1 MSNTKQKLA
10 EQFSLIVQKGLYDDA
25 DQMLSQLRE
34 EVSADEYL
42 SESLCVTAAFLYNR
56 LGKRQD
62 EFYYLEQG
70 FMINPKSPS
79 LFVSLADYY
88 SRINPRQ
95 ELICLYQAEHYANQT
110 GDKEQADFIRN
121 IINALKKNGV
131 SVPATSIVILSYN
144 TKKNII
150 GCLDTIWKTVP
161 LDRCQVIVIDNAST
175 DDSVEYLRTLD
186 WITLVEKDKSSGFS
200 DAYNDGIEKA
210 EKDNDI
216 YLLSPDMM
224 ISENSLFW
232 LKMGLYENDDI
243 ASAGS
248 EVVDKE
254 DTGDFVSEAQKNNI
268 PMELPYS
275 YRTDI
280 IGSSVML
287 KRTVL
292 DEVGLLDGELD
303 TENRAYI
310 ELGLRF
316 LKAGKLN
323 LTCKNSNVFQP
334 ENISDQ
340 NYDSSYDKSDESLV
354 TKLGID
360 IRKYHKYRTDLV
372 EEIKSERNTKLHIL
386 EVGCGAGATASL
398 IKSQYPYAEYKGI
411 ERNDKA
417 AMYARAFGDVIT
429 GDIETVEFEKEFNEY
444 FDYVLLGDV
453 LQYTH
458 DSAGV
463 IRKLSVCLKKSG
475 SMIISVPNIR
485 NWSVIIPLLNDD
497 RFEYSDDGI
506 INSSCIKFFTENE
519 MARLIS
525 GNGFSIKNIKTE
537 ISEEPSDVERRYLES
552 LAELSGQNDINDF
565 LVSEYVFTIE
575 KRR

>member
-88 SRINPRQ
+88 SRINPIQ

-254 DTGDFVSEAQKNNI
+254 DTGNFVSEAPKNNI

-354 TKLGID
+354 TKLGVD

-411 ERNDKA
+411 EKNDKA

-458 DSAGV
+458 DPAGV

-537 ISEEPSDVERRYLES
+537 ISEEPSDAERRYLES
-552 LAELSGQNDINDF
+552 LAELSDQNDINVF

>member
-88 SRINPRQ
+88 SRINPIQ

-175 DDSVEYLRTLD
+175 DDSVEYLKTLD

-254 DTGDFVSEAQKNNI
+254 DTGNFVSEAPKNNI

-280 IGSSVML
+280 IGSSVLL

-354 TKLGID
+354 TKLGVD

-411 ERNDKA
+411 EKNDKA

-429 GDIETVEFEKEFNEY
+429 GDIETVDFEKEFNEY

-458 DSAGV
+458 DPAGV

-525 GNGFSIKNIKTE
+525 GNGYSIKNIKTE

-575 KRR
+575 KCR

>member
-88 SRINPRQ
+88 SRINPIQ

-175 DDSVEYLRTLD
+175 DDSVEYLKTLD

-254 DTGDFVSEAQKNNI
+254 DTGNFVSEAPKNNI

-280 IGSSVML
+280 IGSSVLL

-354 TKLGID
+354 TKLGVD

-429 GDIETVEFEKEFNEY
+429 GDIETVDFEKEFNEY

-458 DSAGV
+458 DPAGV

-475 SMIISVPNIR
+475 SMVISVPNIR

-525 GNGFSIKNIKTE
+525 GNGYSIKNIKTE

-575 KRR
+575 KCR

>member
-1 MSNTKQKLA
+1 MSDTKQKLA
-10 EQFSLIVQKGLYDDA
+10 EQFSVIVQKGLYYNA
-25 DQMLSQLRE
+25 DQMLSQLRNG
-34 EVSADEYL
+34 VSAENYL
-42 SESLCVTAAFLYNR
+42 SESLCITAAFLYNR
-56 LGKRQD
+56 LGDRQT
-62 EFYYLEQG
+62 ELYYLQQG

-88 SRINPRQ
+88 SRINPIQ
-95 ELICLYQAEHYANQT
+95 ELICLYQAEYYANQA
-110 GDKEQADFIRN
+110 DDNEQADFIRN

-131 SVPATSIVILSYN
+131 SVPTTSIVILSFN

-224 ISENSLFW
+224 VSENSLFW

-254 DTGDFVSEAQKNNI
+254 DTGNFVSEAPKNNI

-280 IGSSVML
+280 IGPSVLL

-303 TENRAYI
+303 TEKRAYI

-354 TKLGID
+354 TKLGVD

-398 IKSQYPYAEYKGI
+398 IKSQYPHAEYKGV

-458 DSAGV
+458 DPAGV

>member
-1 MSNTKQKLA
+1 M
-10 EQFSLIVQKGLYDDA
+10 
-25 DQMLSQLRE
+25 
-34 EVSADEYL
+34 
-42 SESLCVTAAFLYNR
+42 
-56 LGKRQD
+56 
-62 EFYYLEQG
+62 
-70 FMINPKSPS
+70 
-79 LFVSLADYY
+79 
-88 SRINPRQ
+88 
-95 ELICLYQAEHYANQT
+95 
-110 GDKEQADFIRN
+110 
-121 IINALKKNGV
+121 
-131 SVPATSIVILSYN
+131 
-144 TKKNII
+144 
-150 GCLDTIWKTVP
+150 
-161 LDRCQVIVIDNAST
+161 
-175 DDSVEYLRTLD
+175 D

-254 DTGDFVSEAQKNNI
+254 DTGNFVSEAPKNNI

-354 TKLGID
+354 TKLGVD
-360 IRKYHKYRTDLV
+360 IRKYRKYRTDLV

-458 DSAGV
+458 DPAGV

-475 SMIISVPNIR
+475 SMIISVPNVR

-497 RFEYSDDGI
+497 RFEYLDDGI

-575 KRR
+575 KCR

>member
-88 SRINPRQ
+88 SRINPIQ

-254 DTGDFVSEAQKNNI
+254 DTGNFVSEAPKNNI

-354 TKLGID
+354 TKLGVD

-411 ERNDKA
+411 EKNDKA

-458 DSAGV
+458 DPAGV

-525 GNGFSIKNIKTE
+525 GNGYSIKNIKTE

-552 LAELSGQNDINDF
+552 LAELSDQNDINVF

>member
-1 MSNTKQKLA
+1 MSDTKQKLA
-10 EQFSLIVQKGLYDDA
+10 EQFSVIVQKGLYYDA
-25 DQMLSQLRE
+25 DQMLSQLRNG
-34 EVSADEYL
+34 VSAENYL
-42 SESLCVTAAFLYNR
+42 SESLCITAAFLYNR
-56 LGKRQD
+56 LGDRQT
-62 EFYYLEQG
+62 ELYYLQQG
-70 FMINPKSPS
+70 FMINSKSPS

-88 SRINPRQ
+88 SRINPIQ
-95 ELICLYQAEHYANQT
+95 ELICLYQAEYYANLT
-110 GDKEQADFIRN
+110 DDKEQADFIRN
-121 IINALKKNGV
+121 IINALEKNGV

-144 TKKNII
+144 AKKDII
-150 GCLDTIWKTVP
+150 ECLDAIWKTVP

-186 WITLVEKDKSSGFS
+186 WITLVEKDKSCGFS

-216 YLLSPDMM
+216 YLLSPDIM

-254 DTGDFVSEAQKNNI
+254 DTGNFVSEAPKNNI

-280 IGSSVML
+280 IGSSVLL

-292 DEVGLLDGELD
+292 DEVGLLDSELD

-354 TKLGID
+354 TKLGVD

-386 EVGCGAGATASL
+386 EVGCGTGATASL

-458 DSAGV
+458 DPAGV

-485 NWSVIIPLLNDD
+485 NWSVIISLLNDD

-537 ISEEPSDVERRYLES
+537 MSEEPSDVERRYLES

>member
-1 MSNTKQKLA
+1 M
-10 EQFSLIVQKGLYDDA
+10 
-25 DQMLSQLRE
+25 
-34 EVSADEYL
+34 
-42 SESLCVTAAFLYNR
+42 
-56 LGKRQD
+56 
-62 EFYYLEQG
+62 
-70 FMINPKSPS
+70 
-79 LFVSLADYY
+79 SLADYY
-88 SRINPRQ
+88 SKVNSIQ
-95 ELICLYQAEHYANQT
+95 ELICLYQAEFYAKQNDDKNQV
-110 GDKEQADFIRN
+110 DFIRN
-121 IINALKKNGV
+121 IISAIERNGV
-131 SVPATSIVILSYN
+131 SVPGTSIVILSHN
-144 TKKNII
+144 TKDYII
-150 GCLDTIWKTVP
+150 KCLDSIWKTIP

-248 EVVDKE
+248 DVVDKE
-254 DTGDFVSEAQKNNI
+254 DTGNFVSEAPKNNI

-280 IGSSVML
+280 IGPSVLL

-354 TKLGID
+354 TKLGVD

-372 EEIKSERNTKLHIL
+372 EEIKAERKTKLHIL
-386 EVGCGAGATASL
+386 EVNCGIGATAAL
-398 IKSQYPYAEYKGI
+398 IKSQYPFLEYKGI
-411 ERNDKA
+411 EKNDKA
-417 AMYARAFGDVIT
+417 ATYAMAFGEVIT
-429 GDIETVEFEKEFNEY
+429 GDIEEVEFGKEFEEY
-444 FDYVLLGDV
+444 FDYILLGDV
-453 LQYTH
+453 LQHTH
-458 DSAGV
+458 DPAEV
-463 IRKLSVCLKKSG
+463 LKKLSLYLKKSG
-475 SMIISVPNIR
+475 RMIISVPNIR
-485 NWSVIIPLLNDD
+485 HWSVILPLLNDD
-497 RFEYSDDGI
+497 RFEYSDEGI
-506 INSSCIKFFTENE
+506 VN
-519 MARLIS
+519 
-525 GNGFSIKNIKTE
+525 NG
-537 ISEEPSDVERRYLES
+537 
-552 LAELSGQNDINDF
+552 
-565 LVSEYVFTIE
+565 TI
-575 KRR
+575 

>member
-1 MSNTKQKLA
+1 MSNTKQKIA
-10 EQFSLIVQKGLYDDA
+10 EQFSLIVQKGLYDDV

-88 SRINPRQ
+88 SRINPIQ
-95 ELICLYQAEHYANQT
+95 ELICLYQAEHYANHT

-131 SVPATSIVILSYN
+131 SVPTTSIVILSYN

-254 DTGDFVSEAQKNNI
+254 DTGNFVSEASKNNI

-280 IGSSVML
+280 IGPSVLL

-292 DEVGLLDGELD
+292 DEVGLLDGGLD

-354 TKLGID
+354 TKLGVD

-458 DSAGV
+458 DPAGV

-552 LAELSGQNDINDF
+552 LVELSGQNDINDF

>member
-1 MSNTKQKLA
+1 
-10 EQFSLIVQKGLYDDA
+10 
-25 DQMLSQLRE
+25 MLSQLRE

-88 SRINPRQ
+88 SRINPIQ

-254 DTGDFVSEAQKNNI
+254 DTGNFVSEAPKNNI

-354 TKLGID
+354 TKLGVD

-411 ERNDKA
+411 EKNDKA

-458 DSAGV
+458 DPAGV

-537 ISEEPSDVERRYLES
+537 ISEEPSDAERRYLES
-552 LAELSGQNDINDF
+552 LAELSDQNDINVF

>member
-25 DQMLSQLRE
+25 AQMLSQLRE

-70 FMINPKSPS
+70 FIMNPKSPS

-88 SRINPRQ
+88 SRINPIQ

-254 DTGDFVSEAQKNNI
+254 DTGNFVSEAPKNNI

-280 IGSSVML
+280 IGSSVLL

-354 TKLGID
+354 TKLGVD

-458 DSAGV
+458 DPAGV

-575 KRR
+575 KSR

>member
-88 SRINPRQ
+88 SRINPIQ

-254 DTGDFVSEAQKNNI
+254 DTGNFVSEAPKNNI

-354 TKLGID
+354 TKLGVD

-411 ERNDKA
+411 EKNDRA

-458 DSAGV
+458 DPAGV

-537 ISEEPSDVERRYLES
+537 ISEEPSDAERRYLES
-552 LAELSGQNDINDF
+552 LAELSDQNDINVF

>member
-88 SRINPRQ
+88 SRINPIQ

-254 DTGDFVSEAQKNNI
+254 DTGNFVSEAPKNNI

-354 TKLGID
+354 TKLGVD

-386 EVGCGAGATASL
+386 EVGCGAGVTASL

-411 ERNDKA
+411 EKNDKA

-458 DSAGV
+458 DPAGV

-537 ISEEPSDVERRYLES
+537 ISEEPSDAERRYLES
-552 LAELSGQNDINDF
+552 LAELSDQNDINVF

>member
-70 FMINPKSPS
+70 FMINPQSPS

-88 SRINPRQ
+88 SRINPIQ
-95 ELICLYQAEHYANQT
+95 ELICLYQAEHYANHT

-131 SVPATSIVILSYN
+131 SVPTTSIVILSYN

-210 EKDNDI
+210 EKDNDV
-216 YLLSPDMM
+216 YLLSPDT
-224 ISENSLFW
+224 IITEDTLFW
-232 LKMGLYENDDI
+232 LKMGLYENNDI
-243 ASAGS
+243 ASTS
-248 EVVDKE
+248 SVVFDDMSTKAFE
-254 DTGDFVSEAQKNNI
+254 TTSSKYNI

-275 YRTDI
+275 YSTSLTGTSILLR
-280 IGSSVML
+280 
-287 KRTVL
+287 RTVL
-292 DEVGLLDGELD
+292 DEVGILDGEL
-303 TENRAYI
+303 TSKHSAFS

-316 LKAGKLN
+316 LKTGKLN
-323 LTCKNSNVFQP
+323 LICKNSNVFNC
-334 ENISDQ
+334 ENASGQ
-340 NYDSSYDKSDESLV
+340 NTNDLFNKNDELLT

-360 IRKYHKYRTDLV
+360 IYKYQKCRTDLV
-372 EEIKSERNTKLHIL
+372 EEIKAERKTKLHIL
-386 EVGCGAGATASL
+386 EVNCGIGATAAL
-398 IKSQYPYAEYKGI
+398 IKSQYPFLEYKGI
-411 ERNDKA
+411 EKNDKA
-417 AMYARAFGDVIT
+417 ATYAMAFGEVIT
-429 GDIETVEFEKEFNEY
+429 GDIEEVEFGKEFEEY
-444 FDYVLLGDV
+444 FDYILLGDV
-453 LQYTH
+453 LQHTH
-458 DSAGV
+458 DPAEV
-463 IRKLSVCLKKSG
+463 LKKLSLYLKKSG
-475 SMIISVPNIR
+475 RMIISVPNIR
-485 NWSVIIPLLNDD
+485 HWSVILPLLNDD

-537 ISEEPSDVERRYLES
+537 ISEEPSDAERRYLES
-552 LAELSGQNDINDF
+552 LAELSDQNDINDF

>member
-88 SRINPRQ
+88 SRINPIQ

-131 SVPATSIVILSYN
+131 SVPTTSIVILSYN

-254 DTGDFVSEAQKNNI
+254 DTGNFVSEAPKNNI

-280 IGSSVML
+280 IGPSVML

-354 TKLGID
+354 TKLGVD

-458 DSAGV
+458 DPAGV

-552 LAELSGQNDINDF
+552 LAELSDQNDINDF

>member
-88 SRINPRQ
+88 SRINPIQ

-131 SVPATSIVILSYN
+131 SVPTTSIVILSYN

-254 DTGDFVSEAQKNNI
+254 DTGNFVSEASKNNI

-354 TKLGID
+354 TKLGVD

-458 DSAGV
+458 DPAGV

>member
-88 SRINPRQ
+88 SRINPIQ

-254 DTGDFVSEAQKNNI
+254 DTGNFVSEAPKNNI

-354 TKLGID
+354 TKLGVD

-411 ERNDKA
+411 EKNDKA

-458 DSAGV
+458 DPAGV

-475 SMIISVPNIR
+475 SMVISVPNIR

-537 ISEEPSDVERRYLES
+537 ISEEPSDAERRYLES
-552 LAELSGQNDINDF
+552 LAELSDQNDINVF

>member
-70 FMINPKSPS
+70 FMINPKSSS

-88 SRINPRQ
+88 SRINPIQ

-131 SVPATSIVILSYN
+131 SVPTTSIVILSYN

-254 DTGDFVSEAQKNNI
+254 DTGNFVSEASKNNI

-354 TKLGID
+354 TKLGVD

-458 DSAGV
+458 DPAGV

>member
-70 FMINPKSPS
+70 FMINPKSSS

-88 SRINPRQ
+88 SRINPIQ
-95 ELICLYQAEHYANQT
+95 ELSCLYQAEHYANQT
-110 GDKEQADFIRN
+110 GDKEQSYYIRN
-121 IINALKKNGV
+121 IFNALKKNGV
-131 SVPATSIVILSYN
+131 YVPTTSIVILSYN

-254 DTGDFVSEAQKNNI
+254 DTGNFVSEASKNNI

-354 TKLGID
+354 TKLGVD

-458 DSAGV
+458 DPAGV

>member
-88 SRINPRQ
+88 SRINPIQ

-175 DDSVEYLRTLD
+175 DDSVEYLKTLD

-254 DTGDFVSEAQKNNI
+254 DTGNFVSEAPKNNI

-280 IGSSVML
+280 IGSSVLL

-354 TKLGID
+354 TKLGVD

-411 ERNDKA
+411 EKNDKA

-429 GDIETVEFEKEFNEY
+429 GDIETVDFEKEFNEY

-458 DSAGV
+458 DPAGV

-475 SMIISVPNIR
+475 SMVISVPNIR

-525 GNGFSIKNIKTE
+525 GNGYSIKNIKTE

-575 KRR
+575 KCR

>member
-88 SRINPRQ
+88 SRINPIQ

-175 DDSVEYLRTLD
+175 DDSVEYLKTLD

-248 EVVDKE
+248 DVVDKE
-254 DTGDFVSEAQKNNI
+254 DTGNFVSEAPKNNI

-280 IGSSVML
+280 IGPSVLL

-354 TKLGID
+354 TKLGVD

-386 EVGCGAGATASL
+386 EVGCGSGATASL

-458 DSAGV
+458 DPAGV

-552 LAELSGQNDINDF
+552 LVELSGQNDINDF

>member
-1 MSNTKQKLA
+1 MSDTKQKLA
-10 EQFSLIVQKGLYDDA
+10 EQFSVIVQKGLYYDA
-25 DQMLSQLRE
+25 DQMLSQLRNG
-34 EVSADEYL
+34 VSAENYL
-42 SESLCVTAAFLYNR
+42 SKSLCITAAFLYNR
-56 LGKRQD
+56 LGDRQA
-62 EFYYLEQG
+62 ELYYLQQG
-70 FMINPKSPS
+70 FMINPKSSS

-88 SRINPRQ
+88 SRINPIQ
-95 ELICLYQAEHYANQT
+95 ELICLYQAEYYANQAD
-110 GDKEQADFIRN
+110 DKEQADFIRN

-131 SVPATSIVILSYN
+131 SVPTTSIVILSYN
-144 TKKNII
+144 TKKDII
-150 GCLDTIWKTVP
+150 ECLDAIWKTVP

-254 DTGDFVSEAQKNNI
+254 DTGNFVSEAPKNNI

-280 IGSSVML
+280 IGPSVLL

-354 TKLGID
+354 TKLGVD

-458 DSAGV
+458 DPAGV

-525 GNGFSIKNIKTE
+525 GKGFSIKNIKTE

>member
-88 SRINPRQ
+88 SRINPIQ

-216 YLLSPDMM
+216 YLLSPDT
-224 ISENSLFW
+224 IITEDTLFW

-254 DTGDFVSEAQKNNI
+254 DTGNFVSEAPKNNI

-280 IGSSVML
+280 IGPSVML

-354 TKLGID
+354 TKLGVD

-411 ERNDKA
+411 EKNDKA

-458 DSAGV
+458 DPAGV

>member
-10 EQFSLIVQKGLYDDA
+10 EQFSIIVQKGLYDDA

-34 EVSADEYL
+34 EVSVDEYL

-70 FMINPKSPS
+70 FIMNPKSAS
-79 LFVSLADYY
+79 LCVSLADYY
-88 SRINPRQ
+88 SKVNSIQ
-95 ELICLYQAEHYANQT
+95 ELICLYQAEFYAKQNDDKNQV
-110 GDKEQADFIRN
+110 DFIRN
-121 IINALKKNGV
+121 IISAIERDGV
-131 SVPATSIVILSYN
+131 SVPGTSIVILSHN
-144 TKKNII
+144 TKDYII
-150 GCLDTIWKTVP
+150 KCLDSIWKTIP

-248 EVVDKE
+248 DVVDKE
-254 DTGDFVSEAQKNNI
+254 DTGNFVSEAPKNNI

-280 IGSSVML
+280 IGPSVLL

-323 LTCKNSNVFQP
+323 LKCKNSNVFQP

-354 TKLGID
+354 TKLGVD

-458 DSAGV
+458 DPAGV

>member
-88 SRINPRQ
+88 SRINPIQ

-254 DTGDFVSEAQKNNI
+254 DTGNFVSEAPKNNI

>member
-88 SRINPRQ
+88 SRINPIQ

-175 DDSVEYLRTLD
+175 DDRVEYLRTLD

-254 DTGDFVSEAQKNNI
+254 DTGNFVSEAPKNNI

-354 TKLGID
+354 TKLGVD

-386 EVGCGAGATASL
+386 EVGCGAGVTASL

-411 ERNDKA
+411 EKNDKA

-458 DSAGV
+458 DPAGV

-537 ISEEPSDVERRYLES
+537 ISEEPSDAERRYLES
-552 LAELSGQNDINDF
+552 LAELSDQNDINVF